1 MMITPTQSKMAR
13 AALGWSIVELAEAA
27 GLGKNTALRMELGG
41 NITMDTMS
49 AIETAFLRAGVQFP
63 APDTAQYRPK
73 G

>member
-13 AALGWSIVELAEAA
+13 AALGWSIVDLAEAA

-49 AIETAFLRAGVQFP
+49 AIEAAFLRAGVQFP
-63 APDTAQYRPK
+63 APDTTHYKSRD
-73 G
+73 